1 MFSINRKRKTY
12 LCLFTFPVFRNCRK
26 KKKGNWSVLVVR
38 SFTCLLLISFVLFSQ
53 FPFTFV
59 NLSFQLPRNAS
70 NFVLRLPQTADWLAR
85 MSHNAMQTV
94 VLSPS
99 SAGARQVIVGAW
111 MFMARKYLELNSVGN
126 LTAARKVMLFVLFLS
141 FFFFHMLRH

>member
-1 MFSINRKRKTY
+1 M
-12 LCLFTFPVFRNCRK
+12 
-26 KKKGNWSVLVVR
+26 LVVR
-38 SFTCLLLISFVLFSQ
+38 SFACLLLISFVLFSQ

-59 NLSFQLPRNAS
+59 NLSFQLQRNAS

-85 MSHNAMQTV
+85 MSHNAMQMV

-111 MFMARKYLELNSVGN
+111 MFMARKYLELKSVRS
-126 LTAARKVMLFVLFLS
+126 LTVARKVILSFLFLFS
-141 FFFFHMLRH
+141 HILQC